1 MSVYPTD
8 PPLECDLVMKGGI
21 TSGVIY
27 PRAVCELAK
36 TYRLR
41 SVGGASAGAIGA
53 AAAAAAELGRA
64 SGGFEELERMPTDI
78 TAPSPAGG
86 SVLFRLFQPT
96 RLASP
101 LFGLLAASMKTG
113 LARTLAL
120 LTALLA
126 GFWWSILAGALPGI
140 VLAIIAGQAADAAGR
155 WAGVAAA
162 IVLAVLGAV
171 FAVLLSM
178 VGLVGR
184 LTGWGMCTGMPGTGA
199 KGAPALTPWLHERL
213 QTMAGRGPAEN
224 PVTFGDLSDAGITLR
239 TMTTN
244 VTRHEPMSMPWASN
258 EYYFDPKVMAE
269 YFPADVVDWLI
280 QSAPTHVAATGRQRW
295 DAVLAACARER
306 GLHPL
311 PPPEQIPILL
321 ATRLSLSFPV
331 LISAV
336 PLLAVDF
343 SRAQN
348 TSFRTEAEAWLKAHP
363 DADPVQA
370 LAALRSRPAFA
381 DNWFSDGGLCANLP
395 VHFFDCPL
403 PTRPTFAINLG
414 QLPDGTPADPDPAKN
429 VFLPTN
435 NIAGVR
441 RTWRALPTTGLGGLL
456 GFLNGLVET
465 ARGWVDEAQL
475 VLPGYRD
482 RVVLIRHTKD
492 EGGMNLTMPPEVVT
506 ALADRGQAAAGR
518 LVEVF
523 AGDHPGSTPAHGFD
537 NHRWIRMR
545 TAGAGLEQW
554 LAGWQRGYTSD
565 SAGATPYPDLAG
577 PGATGPLPSY
587 RPSEEQRT
595 QLNTVTG
602 QVRDLAQDWPAGTM
616 LTGAPR
622 PTPRLRLVPEEGVAT
637 LHGAPSASGVPSTV
651 ASISEPARSSP
662 TATAPTGAV
671 GED

>member
-1 MSVYPTD
+1 MSAYPTD

-64 SGGFEELERMPTDI
+64 TGGFTELERMPQDI

-96 RLASP
+96 RMAAP
-101 LFGLLAASMKTG
+101 LFGLLAASMKKG
-113 LARTLAL
+113 LARTLAVL
-120 LTALLA
+120 GAVLA
-126 GFWWSILAGALPGI
+126 GFWWSLLLGAVPGV
-140 VLAIIAGQAADAAGR
+140 VLAIIAGQAAAGGGR

-162 IVLAVLGAV
+162 IVLAAVGA
-171 FAVLLSM
+171 ACALLLSA
-178 VGLVGR
+178 VALVGR
-184 LTGWGMCTGMPGTGA
+184 LTGWGMCTGMPGVGA

-213 QTMAGRGPAEN
+213 QTMAGRTPQEA
-224 PVTFGDLSDAGITLR
+224 PVTFGDLAEAGITLR

-244 VTRHEPMSMPWASN
+244 VTRHEPMSMPWASR
-258 EYYFDPKVMAE
+258 EYYFDATVMAE
-269 YFPADVVDWLI
+269 YFPTDVVTWLT
-280 QSAPTHVAATGRQRW
+280 QRPPQVSTQRDRW
-295 DAVLAACARER
+295 DAVLDACARER
-306 GLHPL
+306 GLYPM
-311 PPPEQIPILL
+311 PAPEQVPILL

-343 SRAQN
+343 SREVN
-348 TSFRTEAEAWLKAHP
+348 TSFRTKATQWLAAHP
-363 DADPVQA
+363 EAGPAEV
-370 LAALRSRPAFA
+370 LAALGSRPEFVE
-381 DNWFSDGGLCANLP
+381 NWFTDGGLCANLP

-414 QLPDGTPADPDPAKN
+414 QYPPGTPADPDPAKN
-429 VFLPTN
+429 VYLPTN
-435 NIAGVR
+435 NIGGGR
-441 RTWRALPTTGLGGLL
+441 RTWRHLPTTGLGGLF
-456 GFLNGLVET
+456 GFLNELVET

-482 RVVLIRHTKD
+482 RVVLIKHTQD

-523 AGDHPGSTPAHGFD
+523 AGSAPGRTPAHGFD

-554 LAGWQRGYTSD
+554 LAGWQRGYATD
-565 SAGATPYPDLAG
+565 AAGATPYPELAG
-577 PGATGPLPSY
+577 PGADGPLPSY
-587 RPSEEQRT
+587 RPSPQQRE

-602 QVRDLAQDWPAGTM
+602 EVLALARDWPTGAL

-637 LHGAPSASGVPSTV
+637 LHGAPSTAGVPSTV
-651 ASISEPARSSP
+651 ASIITPATTRP
-662 TATAPTGAV
+662 APRR
-671 GED
+671 